1 MDLDQTTQKRPAAR
15 RDGDVVLR
23 DGSTV
28 HIRVMTRADEVGLCS
43 LLNSLSE
50 ESRWLRFYC
59 VQNSAGLAAEAHRE
73 ANLDHAFGL
82 IACSGDEERVVG
94 HAFYAALDEQRAEVA
109 FTIANDFQRRGL
121 GTILLCQLADVAA
134 ANGIKVFEA
143 DVIAANHAMLHV
155 FRESGFPIEVNAST
169 GQLHVVFPTSFTDE
183 ARQQF
188 ERRESISAVNA
199 LKLFFEP
206 RAVAVIGASRQ
217 RGTIGGEI
225 FHNLLS
231 YGFNGPVYP
240 VNPTAT
246 TIEDVK
252 AYPSI
257 ETVPGPVDLAVI
269 VVPAA
274 KVVEV
279 ASECARKGVKALVV
293 ISAGFSETGAEGKK
307 RQAELVNVC
316 RNTGMRL
323 IGPNCMGIVN
333 TNPAVLLDAT
343 FAPGSPPR
351 GRVGFSSQS
360 GALGLAIMEFANSLG
375 LGISTFVSVG
385 NKADIS
391 GNDLLRYWEADDDTE
406 VILLYLESFGNPK
419 KFSEIARR
427 VGRKKPIAVV
437 KSGRSAAGARATSS
451 HTGALL
457 AASDVTVDAL
467 FRQSGVVRTDTL
479 AELFDVA
486 ALFANQP
493 LPNGN
498 RVAIITNAGG
508 PAILCADACEA
519 RGLEIPVLSDSS
531 QARLRAFLPAGASVG
546 NPVDMIASAPAE
558 HYRKA
563 IEIAGS
569 DPNIDSLI
577 VIFTPPLVTRAN
589 DVARCIIEA
598 VEHIDKNK
606 PVLSVFLSA
615 QQAPQELRTGKLNI
629 PSYSFPET
637 AAIALARAT
646 RYREWRERRET
657 YPAKFADIR
666 ADEAA
671 SVVASALARGEG
683 WLFPDEVAKIFS
695 CYGLPLIAQ
704 RVVTTAEEA
713 AAAAEEF
720 GGEIALKVIAP
731 GLLHKTEAGAVRL
744 HLSGREA
751 VRKAALEM
759 SERLNSRGLTPSG
772 FIVQQMAQHGIE
784 MLVGVV
790 HDPQFGPVI
799 ACGAGG
805 VQVEL
810 LKDVS
815 IRLTPLSN
823 EDAREMIRELKTYPL
838 LTGFRGSVACDVA
851 ALEEGLLR
859 VSAMVDDIPQIAE
872 LDCNPFV
879 VHESGATILDARMR
893 VTAVEP
899 RPLVGARR

>member
-1 MDLDQTTQKRPAAR
+1 MQHDRVTTQNSLATR

-23 DGSTV
+23 DGSTIR
-28 HIRVMTRADEVGLCS
+28 IRVMTPEDEAGLCS
-43 LLNSLSE
+43 LLTSLSE

-59 VQNSAGLAAEAHRE
+59 AQNSAGLAAEAHRE
-73 ANLDHAFGL
+73 VNLDRAFGL
-82 IACSGDEERVVG
+82 IASSGADERVVG
-94 HAFYAALDEQRAEVA
+94 HAFYVVIDERRAEVA
-109 FTIANDFQRRGL
+109 FTIANDFQGRGL

-143 DVIAANHAMLHV
+143 EVVAANHAMLHV
-155 FRESGFPIEVNAST
+155 FRESGFPIEVNAT
-169 GQLHVVFPTSFTDE
+169 AGQLHVVFPTSFTDE
-183 ARQQF
+183 ARKQF
-188 ERRESISAVNA
+188 ERRESIAAVNA

-231 YGFNGPVYP
+231 FGFNGSVYP
-240 VNPTAT
+240 INPAAT
-246 TIEDVK
+246 
-252 AYPSI
+252 SI
-257 ETVPGPVDLAVI
+257 ENVTAYAAIDAVPGPVDLAVI

-274 KVVEV
+274 KVIEV
-279 ASECARKGVKALVV
+279 AEACAQKGVKALVV
-293 ISAGFSETGAEGKK
+293 ISAGFSETGEEGKQ
-307 RQAELVNVC
+307 RQAELISVC
-316 RNTGMRL
+316 RNAGMRL

-333 TNPAVLLDAT
+333 TNPGVRLDAT
-343 FAPGSPPR
+343 FAPGIPPR

-360 GALGLAIMEFANSLG
+360 GALGLAIMEFANSLN

-391 GNDLLRYWEADDDTE
+391 GNDLLRYWEADDDTD

-467 FRQSGVVRTDTL
+467 FRQAGVVRTDTL

-486 ALFANQP
+486 SLFANQP
-493 LPNGN
+493 LPRGK
-498 RVAIITNAGG
+498 RVGIITNAGG

-519 RGLEIPVLSDSS
+519 RGLELPVLSEAS
-531 QARLRAFLPAGASVG
+531 QRRLRAFLPSGASVG

-558 HYRKA
+558 HYRQA
-563 IEIAGS
+563 IEIVGS
-569 DPNIDSLI
+569 DENIDSLI
-577 VIFTPPLVTRAN
+577 VIFTPPLVTRAA
-589 DVARCIIEA
+589 DVATCIVKA
-598 VEHIDKNK
+598 VGQIDKSK

-615 QQAPQELRTGKLNI
+615 EHAPKELRTAKLCI

-637 AAIALARAT
+637 AAIALARAA
-646 RYREWRERRET
+646 RYHEWRKRRGT
-657 YPAKFADIR
+657 YPAQFADIR

-671 SVVASALARGEG
+671 AVVASALARGEG
-683 WLFPDEVAKIFS
+683 WLLPDEVAQICS
-695 CYGLPLIAQ
+695 SYGLPLIAQ
-704 RVVTTAEEA
+704 RVVTSADA
-713 AAAAEEF
+713 AAAAEEI
-720 GGEIALKVIAP
+720 GGEVALKAIAP
-731 GLLHKTEAGAVRL
+731 GLVHKTDAGAVKLHLTGAGAVRQ
-744 HLSGREA
+744 
-751 VRKAALEM
+751 AALEM
-759 SERLNSRGLTPSG
+759 IERLHTQGYSVSG
-772 FIVQQMAQHGIE
+772 FVVQEMARPGIE

-790 HDPQFGPVI
+790 HDPQFGPVV

-823 EDAREMIRELKTYPL
+823 EDAAEMIHELRTYPL
-838 LTGFRGSVACDVA
+838 LTGFRGSVASDIG

-859 VSAMVDDIPQIAE
+859 VSALVEDIPQIAE

-879 VHESGATILDARMR
+879 VHETGATILDARIR
-893 VTAVEP
+893 VTAVAP
-899 RPLVGARR
+899 RSLVGARR